1 MTPRILGLVLAGGL
15 SSRMGR
21 DKAAL
26 VFAGAPLALRAL
38 SRLRPQVS
46 LMTFNGPGIQGIP
59 ADIPTLTDTIAGQQ
73 GPLAGVLA
81 GLRHAEGLGLSHVA
95 SVPVDAPF
103 FPLDLV
109 SRLWRALGDDTGR
122 IAVAASGGTLHPV
135 FGLWPVHLTDDLQH
149 FVTTDGKR
157 RVRGFIERHPH
168 VIVDFPLA
176 DARGG
181 LEAIDPFLNMNR
193 PEDVAR
199 AAALTG
205 LDDVIAPTE
214 DEHP

>member
-1 MTPRILGLVLAGGL
+1 MTPGILGLVLAGGL

-26 VFAGAPLALRAL
+26 VFAGAPLSLRAL

-46 LMTFNGPGIQGIP
+46 LVAFNGSGIEGLP
-59 ADIPTLTDTIAGQQ
+59 ADIPSLPDTVAGHQ

-81 GLRHAEGLGLSHVA
+81 GLRHAEGLGIGNVV

-109 SRLWRALGDDTGR
+109 SRLWKALGDDTSR

-135 FGLWPVHLTDDLQH
+135 FGLWPTHLADDLEH
-149 FVTTDGKR
+149 FVTTDAKR

-176 DARGG
+176 AMRGG
-181 LEAIDPFLNMNR
+181 LETVDPFLNMNR

-199 AAALTG
+199 AEQL
-205 LDDVIAPTE
+205 LDDVLAPNE
-214 DEHP
+214 DGHS